1 MVTRYIKLLVFKIL
15 IKFGEF
21 IVSLKLFEIM
31 IPEYKHLFRVES
43 KHYFP

>member
-1 MVTRYIKLLVFKIL
+1 MVTRYIYIEFVLKL
-15 IKFGEF
+15 KFGQF

-31 IPEYKHLFRVES
+31 LSEVEHLFRVES